1 GADSDLQCAPRRFHL
16 RHFRRDGKHDPDR
29 LDPDLDRHFERHA
42 ISEGSG
48 SAVRPLA
55 IEPGGSMRRIGR
67 LILALLR
74 ELSDENAYRRYLATE
89 GRTHSGAEWRKFSE
103 QRFRAK
109 YIRAKRC

>member
-1 GADSDLQCAPRRFHL
+1 MRHL
-16 RHFRRDGKHDPDR
+16 RRNGEHDSDR
-29 LDPDLDRHFERHA
+29 LDPRLDRHFERHP
-42 ISEGSG
+42 SGDGSG
-48 SAVRPLA
+48 SAVRALA

-74 ELSDENAYRRYLATE
+74 ELSDENAYRRYLAME

-109 YIRAKRC
+109 YMRAKCC